1 MELKIA
7 HISLNVFQPA
17 ALREADIRKV
27 FARGN
32 DIITGTEA
40 GGGRGESGTS
50 ILRRVA
56 PEFGYVVHASNTYD
70 TWVAAKKSLILH
82 GYMDGE
88 RYIMPRA
95 RKTKPRPPGVWGPKA
110 LVWMRFSAPHIGPI
124 SVGSVHYTTKKGVG
138 GAAKKRYYDLKFV
151 RAIRAWGQAKSRGN
165 AISFIGGDFN
175 LRARAGWFYRKA
187 PYVSCWTDLKKYPNT
202 GHGNIDG
209 IARNR
214 TDTRVKCLSAR
225 VITDKELHLNTDH
238 FLVET
243 VYQVRALA

>member
-7 HISLNVFQPA
+7 HISLNVFQSDA
-17 ALREADIRKV
+17 KREADIRKV

-32 DIITGTEA
+32 HIITGTEA
-40 GGGRGESGTS
+40 GTGRNNHGTA

-70 TWVAAKKSLILH
+70 TWVAAKKSLISF
-82 GYMDGE
+82 GYMSGE
-88 RYIMPRA
+88 HYIMPRA
-95 RKTKPRPPGVWGPKA
+95 KKVRPKPPGAWGPKA
-110 LVWMRFSAPHIGPI
+110 LVWMRFQVAGIGTI

-138 GAAKKRYYDLKFV
+138 GAVKKRYYDLKFV
-151 RAIRAWGQAKSRGN
+151 RAIREWGRAKSAGA

-175 LRARAGWFYRKA
+175 LRARAGWFYGKA
-187 PYVSCWTDLKKYPNT
+187 PYVSCWSDLKKHPNT

-214 TDTRVKCLSAR
+214 TDTQVKCLSAR

-243 VYQVRALA
+243 VYKVQSMQ